1 MNRLSSTIAGSKAAM
16 ALFTAILLV
25 AADASAKDHKAK
37 LDNNQAHVV
46 AHIPFS
52 GLSAVDMTLQRKPCD
67 KYFLYVQH
75 GRDQGISVIDVA
87 KPAQAKLIGVNP
99 WPDPAMSGRMNVAG
113 GLAIIAESEAPAV
126 PGKGPK
132 DDVVLWDMTNPTSPR
147 VVQRFSGVIK
157 WLEDERSFLYV
168 LNGDGLWVIS
178 EPTVPKSESTD
189 SYDAGG

>member
-1 MNRLSSTIAGSKAAM
+1 MDRLSSRIAGSKAAM
-16 ALFTAILLV
+16 ALITALLLI
-25 AADASAKDHKAK
+25 AADASAKDHKTK
-37 LDNNQAHVV
+37 RDDNQAHVV

-52 GLSAVDMTLQRKPCD
+52 GLSAVDMTLQRKPDD

-75 GRDQGISVIDVA
+75 DREQGISVIDVA

-99 WPDPAMSGRMNVAG
+99 WPDPAMSGRMNLAG
-113 GLAIIAESEAPAV
+113 GLAIVAESEAPAV
-126 PGKGPK
+126 RKGST

-189 SYDAGG
+189 SYNAGG